1 MKILFLSPTVPFPLT
16 DGGRIRVFNL
26 LKQIAQKSEV
36 TLLALETQ
44 PTDADGVVQLQQ
56 LGIQVHLVPNAPTL
70 PRLSLGTL
78 ASAFFKR
85 QPITVARYDPVSY
98 THLTLPTNREV

>member
-26 LKQIAQKSEV
+26 LKQITQKSEV
-36 TLLALETQ
+36 TLLTLETQ
-44 PTDADGVVQLQQ
+44 STDAEGVAELQQ

-70 PRLSLGTL
+70 PRVSLGTL
-78 ASAFFKR
+78 LS
-85 QPITVARYDPVSY
+85 VSQTT
-98 THLTLPTNREV
+98 THHRCAL

>member
-26 LKQIAQKSEV
+26 LKQIAKKSEI

-44 PTDADGVVQLQQ
+44 PTDTEGVAQLQQ
-56 LGIQVHLVPNAPTL
+56 LGIQIHLVPNAQTA
-70 PRLSLGTL
+70 PRLSFGTL
-78 ASAFFKR
+78 MNAFLKR
-85 QPITVARYDPVSY
+85 QTDYRCALQSAYLSPQI
-98 THLTLPTNREV
+98 